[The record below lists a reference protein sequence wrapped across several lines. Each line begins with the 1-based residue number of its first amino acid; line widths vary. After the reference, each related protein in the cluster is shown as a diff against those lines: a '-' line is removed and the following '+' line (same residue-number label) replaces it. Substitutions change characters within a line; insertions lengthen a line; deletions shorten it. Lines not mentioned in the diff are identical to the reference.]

1 MLEACQAIGV
11 TAALGEPG
19 EHSLPASTPITGDVL
34 FSIAPTTPEQ
44 ADHAIAAAA
53 ATFTAWRSTPAPV
66 RGALVAR
73 LGELLTAHQQD
84 LATLVTVEVGKI
96 TAEARGEVQE
106 MIDVCQFSVGLSRQ
120 LYGRTIASERAG
132 HRLLETWHPLGVVGV
147 ITAFNFPVA
156 VWAWNTAVALVCGD
170 TVVWKPS
177 ELTPLTALACQ
188 ALLSR
193 AAADVGAPAAVGGLL
208 LGGAERGAQ
217 LVDDP
222 RVALLSATGSVRM
235 GQQVGPRVARRFGR
249 VLLELGGNN
258 AAIVAPSA
266 DLELAV
272 RGIVFA
278 AAGTAGQRCTSL
290 RRLIVHRSV
299 ADDVV
304 ARVVGA
310 YRQLA
315 IGDPSAPDTLVG
327 PLIHEAAY
335 RDMVA
340 ALERARTDGGEVI
353 GGDRREVGSPGAYYT
368 FGLSTTRLERLVDHA
383 GMRSMRYRVSR
394 RSRYGGRVR
403 TGISASV
410 ARELRLSSD
419 ALRAARSRMRRGRSA
434 MRWRLE
440 TSAASRLTTRSTFLA
455 FADSR
460 QSRRRY
466 AALSSPIRG
475 YLLTDSRYLAE
486 PVVSQQGRR
495 GRPTP
500 PKEPPPPAR
509 LAERVVYVSNICHM
523 ATARRRLSPQD
534 RRAELLALG
543 AEVFGKRPYDEVRID
558 EIAERAGVSRAL
570 MYHYFPDKRAF
581 FAAVVKDEA
590 DRLYAATNKAPAPG
604 MTMFEEIR
612 TGVLAYMAYHQQN
625 PEAAWAAYVGLGR
638 SDPVL
643 LGIDDEAK
651 NRQMEHIMSRIAEVV
666 SGIDRDN
673 TLDPEVERDLRVII
687 HGWLAF
693 TFELCRQRIMDP
705 STDAERL
712 ADACAHALLDA
723 ISRLPQIPAELADAM
738 ATARM

>member
-1 MLEACQAIGV
+1 MR
-11 TAALGEPG
+11 LG
-19 EHSLPASTPITGDVL
+19 IID
-34 FSIAPTTPEQ
+34 
-44 ADHAIAAAA
+44 
-53 ATFTAWRSTPAPV
+53 
-66 RGALVAR
+66 AR
-73 LGELLTAHQQD
+73 LGLGGVEFIHFIQCPLRIPKLPRRRPEDVDGDGGEAVAEWLGLWAGVQD
-84 LATLVTVEVGKI
+84 HAAGEACADFV
-96 TAEARGEVQE
+96 AESA
-106 MIDVCQFSVGLSRQ
+106 D
-120 LYGRTIASERAG
+120 RAG
-132 HRLLETWHPLGVVGV
+132 VSTTEGCRRLDFDRGNE
-147 ITAFNFPVA
+147 A
-156 VWAWNTAVALVCGD
+156 VCGFQYEVYFGAVSIA
-170 TVVWKPS
+170 VVEQSRCLLRPS
-177 ELTPLTALACQ
+177 ELSPEFCDHE
-188 ALLSR
+188 SFDDGSGR
-193 AAADVGAPAAVGGLL
+193 VGVGMWTGS
-208 LGGAERGAQ
+208 GRRDIDEASGQSGVEKEDFRSI
-217 LVDDP
+217 DDP
-222 RVALLSATGSVRM
+222 LGKVGRPRGYAVDEIQGLEEVEVR
-235 GQQVGPRVARRFGR
+235 
-249 VLLELGGNN
+249 
-258 AAIVAPSA
+258 
-266 DLELAV
+266 
-272 RGIVFA
+272 
-278 AAGTAGQRCTSL
+278 
-290 RRLIVHRSV
+290 
-299 ADDVV
+299 
-304 ARVVGA
+304 
-310 YRQLA
+310 RQ
-315 IGDPSAPDTLVG
+315 
-327 PLIHEAAY
+327 
-335 RDMVA
+335 
-340 ALERARTDGGEVI
+340 
-353 GGDRREVGSPGAYYT
+353 
-368 FGLSTTRLERLVDHA
+368 
-383 GMRSMRYRVSR
+383 
-394 RSRYGGRVR
+394 VR